1 MIIIIFV
8 NTKCNY
14 VVKNINMDTLNIKG
28 TAETPN
34 VIFDPANNTFEIS
47 GKSLPEDV
55 KEFYNPLLKWM
66 RGYAEAPNPNTT
78 LKVKMEYFNTAS
90 SKMILELFELLN
102 EMHGEGKSVTIEW
115 YYQEDDEDMMDAGAD
130 YADMLEVPFK
140 MISSVSK

>member
-1 MIIIIFV
+1 
-8 NTKCNY
+8 
-14 VVKNINMDTLNIKG
+14 MDTLNIKG

-34 VIFDPANNTFEIS
+34 VIFDPANNHFEIS

-55 KEFYNPLLKWM
+55 KEFYNPLLKWFKV
-66 RGYAEAPNPNTT
+66 YAETPNAATT

-102 EMHGEGKSVTIEW
+102 EMHVDGKTVTIEW
-115 YYQEDDEDMMDAGAD
+115 YYQEDDEDMMDAGND